1 MVTLSRH
8 DRGKSRLLTAA
19 MLVAGLLAMKVLGAI
34 VWEYQR
40 YFPAD
45 FDSAFLSGKRS
56 VFHGSYR
63 VAFYAHILV
72 GPPTILVAIVLL
84 QSGFRHRYQSLHRS
98 LGRIQA
104 GLVLL
109 VLVPTGM
116 VMATKAYAGPM
127 SGLGFAWLSLVTGV
141 AMAMTIDRAR
151 RKQFL
156 SHQRWAIRTSILLL
170 SPLFSRVIAG
180 VAIASGLETDTF
192 YIVNAWASWLIPCLV
207 YETCLRCI
215 RSHPH
220 LATSSRERALS

>member
-1 MVTLSRH
+1 MVA
-8 DRGKSRLLTAA
+8 RLA
-19 MLVAGLLAMKVLGAI
+19 AGLLAVKVLGSI

-56 VFHGSYR
+56 VFHGGYA

-72 GPPTILVAIVLL
+72 GPPAILLAIALT
-84 QSGFRHRYQSLHRS
+84 QSGFRNRSQRLHRS

-104 GLVLL
+104 GMVLL
-109 VLVPTGM
+109 VLVPTGL

-127 SGLGFAWLSLVTGV
+127 SGLGFASLSLGTGT
-141 AMAMTIDRAR
+141 AMVLTIDRAR
-151 RKQFL
+151 RRQFA
-156 SHQRWAIRTSILLL
+156 SHRRWAIRTSILLF

-192 YIVNAWASWLIPCLV
+192 YIVNAWASWLVPCLA
-207 YETCLRCI
+207 YEASLRYL
-215 RSHPH
+215 RPNFH
-220 LATSSRERALS
+220 LVTSSSERALS